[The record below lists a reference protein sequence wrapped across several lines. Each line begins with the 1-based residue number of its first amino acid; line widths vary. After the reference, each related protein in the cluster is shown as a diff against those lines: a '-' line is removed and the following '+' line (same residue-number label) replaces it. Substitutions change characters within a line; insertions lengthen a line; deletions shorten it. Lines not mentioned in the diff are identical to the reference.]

1 MPGVDGHDACAGTR
15 VTRTADG
22 RGTGLRAGWS
32 AMATWRDVRRMA
44 GRLENVE
51 ESTCFGEPCF
61 RVKRKLF
68 AWMSTH
74 EKDALAVRV
83 DPDEQELIVAA
94 RPRLFFVTPHYR
106 GYGAVLVRMKEATAR
121 DLAGPIEESY
131 RLTLAS

>member
-1 MPGVDGHDACAGTR
+1 
-15 VTRTADG
+15 
-22 RGTGLRAGWS
+22 
-32 AMATWRDVRRMA
+32 MATWRDVRRIA

-131 RLTLAS
+131 RLTLASRKRKARRAQPSAARASFTAGRAATRSK